1 MTDNEKF
8 TKMDKVYIFNKSQN
22 PDPEYKTEG
31 AAGFDIASNEDVMIH
46 PQATTLVGTGLHFV
60 LMSGYEAQIRLRSSW
75 GLKGLIIPNAP
86 GTIDEDYRGEI
97 KVMLH
102 NLNSSP
108 IRIKKGERIAQVICA
123 RNYCPK
129 IHIMD
134 SDEWNSPLNKTLR
147 GEGGFGST
155 GDN

>member
-1 MTDNEKF
+1 
-8 TKMDKVYIFNKSQN
+8 MDKVYVFNKSQN

-31 AAGFDIASNEDVMIH
+31 AAGFDIASNESVTIQ
-46 PQATTLVGTGLHFV
+46 PGETVLVGTGLGFV
-60 LMSGYEAQIRLRSSW
+60 MMPGWEAQIRLRSSW
-75 GLKGLIIPNAP
+75 GLKGLLIPNAP

-102 NLNSSP
+102 NLTSLPIKINS
-108 IRIKKGERIAQVICA
+108 GERVAQVICA
-123 RNYCPK
+123 KNYRPK

-134 SDEWNSPLNKTLR
+134 SDEWNSPTNKTLR

-155 GDN
+155 GDI

>member
-1 MTDNEKF
+1 MTDSEF
-8 TKMDKVYIFNKSQN
+8 TQMDKVYIFNKSQN
-22 PDPEYKTEG
+22 PDPEYKTKG
-31 AAGFDIASNEDVMIH
+31 AAGFDIASNEDVIIQ
-46 PQATTLVGTGLHFV
+46 PGKTVLIGTGLHFA
-60 LMSGYEAQIRLRSSW
+60 LMPGYEAQIRLRSSW

-102 NLNSSP
+102 NLTP
-108 IRIKKGERIAQVICA
+108 LAIRINKGERIAQVICA

>member
-1 MTDNEKF
+1 MTDKTF
-8 TKMDKVYIFNKSQN
+8 KKMDKVYVFNKSQN
-22 PDPEYKTEG
+22 PDPEYKTLK
-31 AAGFDIASNEDVMIH
+31 AAGFDIASNEDVILE
-46 PQATTLVGTGLHFV
+46 PGKVQLIGTGLHFV

-102 NLNSSP
+102 NLTSLP
-108 IRIKKGERIAQVICA
+108 IKINKGERVAQVVCA
-123 RNYCPK
+123 QSLRPK

-155 GDN
+155 GDK

>member
-1 MTDNEKF
+1 MDNKKF
-8 TKMDKVYIFNKSQN
+8 KQMDKVYIFNKSHN
-22 PDPEYKTEG
+22 PDPEYKTIG
-31 AAGFDIASNEDVMIH
+31 AAGFDIASNEGVVIK
-46 PQATTLVGTGLHFV
+46 PGETTLIGTGLHFV
-60 LMSGYEAQIRLRSSW
+60 LMPGYEAQIRLRSSW

-102 NLNSSP
+102 NLTPLP
-108 IRIKKGERIAQVICA
+108 IKINTGERIAQVICA
-123 RNYCPK
+123 RSYCPK
-129 IHIMD
+129 IYIMD

>member
-1 MTDNEKF
+1 MTDKTF
-8 TKMDKVYIFNKSQN
+8 KKMDKVYVFNKSQN

-31 AAGFDIASNEDVMIH
+31 AAGFDIASNEDVMIQ
-46 PQATTLVGTGLHFV
+46 PGETVLVGTGLGFV
-60 LMSGYEAQIRLRSSW
+60 LMSGWEAQIRLRSSW

-102 NLNSSP
+102 NLTSLPIKINS
-108 IRIKKGERIAQVICA
+108 GERVAQVICA
-123 RNYCPK
+123 QNYRPK

-155 GDN
+155 GDK